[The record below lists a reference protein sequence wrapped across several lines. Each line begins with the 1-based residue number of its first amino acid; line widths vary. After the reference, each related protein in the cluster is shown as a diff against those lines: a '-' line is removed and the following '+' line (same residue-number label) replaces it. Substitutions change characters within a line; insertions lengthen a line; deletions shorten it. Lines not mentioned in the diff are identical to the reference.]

1 MALLEDVLAD
11 PAAKVVV
18 FSPWL
23 GTHEL
28 IVRRLPGRGWGHVLF
43 NGSVPGDQRGALV
56 QRFHDDPQCRLFLAT
71 DAGGVGLNLQHAA
84 AVVVNMDMPWNPAVL
99 EQRIGRVH
107 RMGQRRGVQV
117 VNFVGQGSI
126 EEGMLA
132 VLAFKKSLFAGV
144 LDGGAADVFM
154 QGTRLASFMKS
165 VEEVAG
171 AMGQADDDVP
181 AGAAD
186 GMSDAT
192 VEVTLAAVQAAAE
205 EAVMSETA
213 PEPGA
218 APATA
223 PDPMAALL
231 QAGAAL
237 LQSLAQARAANG
249 SAPFSIEPDPHTGR
263 PSLRLPLPEPA
274 LLQQLARALQPWLH

>member
-1 MALLEDVLAD
+1 
-11 PAAKVVV
+11 
-18 FSPWL
+18 L

-43 NGSVPGDQRGALV
+43 NGSVPGEQRGALV
-56 QRFHDDPQCRLFLAT
+56 ERFHQDPQCRLFLAT

-84 AVVVNMDMPWNPAVL
+84 AAVVNMDMPWNPAVL

-107 RMGQRRGVQV
+107 RLGQRRGVQV
-117 VNFVGQGSI
+117 LNFVGQGSI

-144 LDGGAADVFM
+144 LDGGADEVFM

-171 AMGQADDDVP
+171 AMGQPDDDVP
-181 AGAAD
+181 SGAG
-186 GMSDAT
+186 GG
-192 VEVTLAAVQAAAE
+192 LVQALE
-205 EAVMSETA
+205 EATTSA
-213 PEPGA
+213 AQP
-218 APATA
+218 APAVE
-223 PDPMAALL
+223 DPMAALL

-237 LQSLAQARAANG
+237 LQSLAQSRAGDGA
-249 SAPFSIEPDPHTGR
+249 AAFSIEPDPRTGR
-263 PSLRLPLPEPA
+263 PSVRLPLPEPA
-274 LLQQLARALQPWLH
+274 VLQQLARALQPWLR